1 MDMESLK
8 LMNQDMVKLDRFDG
22 NNFSRWQD
30 KMKFLLTA
38 LKIFYI
44 LNPDLPPVP
53 EEPKPS
59 EDGTLP
65 DQATV
70 DDVRKQR
77 KQRGED
83 ELLCRGHILNTLSD
97 RLYDYF
103 QQMKTAK
110 EIWEALQFKYQAEE
124 EGTNRFLIAKYLNFK
139 MVDTK
144 SLLVQVHELQV
155 IVSKLISLK
164 IEIPE
169 AFQVGAIIAKLPPSW
184 KEFGKKMI
192 RKSEDISLEQLQKIL
207 RIEEESLNRDVGIS
221 CQFNSKVNIT
231 EGNNFREKNLSLQTK
246 KNKEQFKKKGN
257 NLKKKGDC
265 FVCGKPGHFARDCR
279 FRKTIKKATANIVEE
294 ENLVAMISEVNLT
307 LTKPGWWLDSGATVH
322 VCKDRSLFKTFDA
335 SSFVNEVQMG
345 NSACINVAGQ
355 GVVELDFTSGKKLT
369 LLNVLFV
376 PDMRKN
382 LISVDLLCKKGFR
395 VVFESGKVILSKS
408 GMFVGK
414 GYACDGMYKVSIN
427 NEIESSA
434 YMLESSYLWHDR
446 LAHVNFNSLKLMKK
460 LGLINF
466 NDELDKCETCVESK
480 MVKKPFSSV
489 KRDSKI
495 LDLIHSDICEFNG
508 MLTLGGKDILLLSL
522 MIVVDTCMCICL
534 EQKMKHLTCLKSIKL
549 RLRINLVKRLKL

>member
-44 LNPDLPPVP
+44 LDPDLPPVP

-279 FRKTIKKATANIVEE
+279 FRKTIKK
-294 ENLVAMISEVNLT
+294 
-307 LTKPGWWLDSGATVH
+307 GY
-322 VCKDRSLFKTFDA
+322 CKY
-335 SSFVNEVQMG
+335 
-345 NSACINVAGQ
+345 C
-355 GVVELDFTSGKKLT
+355 
-369 LLNVLFV
+369 
-376 PDMRKN
+376 
-382 LISVDLLCKKGFR
+382 
-395 VVFESGKVILSKS
+395 
-408 GMFVGK
+408 
-414 GYACDGMYKVSIN
+414 
-427 NEIESSA
+427 
-434 YMLESSYLWHDR
+434 
-446 LAHVNFNSLKLMKK
+446 
-460 LGLINF
+460 
-466 NDELDKCETCVESK
+466 
-480 MVKKPFSSV
+480 
-489 KRDSKI
+489 
-495 LDLIHSDICEFNG
+495 
-508 MLTLGGKDILLLSL
+508 
-522 MIVVDTCMCICL
+522 
-534 EQKMKHLTCLKSIKL
+534 
-549 RLRINLVKRLKL
+549 